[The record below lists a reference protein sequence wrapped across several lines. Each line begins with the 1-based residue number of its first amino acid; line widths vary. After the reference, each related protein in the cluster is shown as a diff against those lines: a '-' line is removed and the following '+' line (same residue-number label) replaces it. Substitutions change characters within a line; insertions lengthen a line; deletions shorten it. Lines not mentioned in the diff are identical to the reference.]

1 MKFTVKLKVFGR
13 VYDLVWSDGSLD
25 KVTGPEVI
33 LDQLKTE
40 AEIYRTRGVT
50 VGPVPAH
57 ILPDVWDDPYSFLGF
72 CEHYNQEENP
82 GTELEVIGE
91 IPPLGD
97 APPDAVY

>member
-1 MKFTVKLKVFGR
+1 MKFTIKLKVSIR
-13 VYDLVWSDGSLD
+13 VYDLIWSDSLPD
-25 KVTGPEVI
+25 KVMGDQAI
-33 LDQLKTE
+33 LRWLK
-40 AEIYRTRGVT
+40 AQAKIYRMRGIS
-50 VGPVPAH
+50 VGPIPAH
-57 ILPDVWDDPYSFLGF
+57 IPPDVWDDPYSFLGF